1 MNGDE
6 KLIGERLATLEESV
20 KNLKSYVSTEFNE
33 LKGMMNPKIDKV
45 DALWE
50 WREGHIR
57 EQDRR
62 DRRLG
67 RQIAIYSILITVVV
81 SAVNII
87 IAIKF

>member
-1 MNGDE
+1 MNGKE
-6 KLIGERLATLEESV
+6 KPIGERLATLEESV
-20 KNLKSYVSTEFNE
+20 KNLNTYIGKELAE
-33 LKGMMNPKIDKV
+33 LKLIMNPKMDKV

-57 EQDRR
+57 EKDRR